1 MIFILARCA
10 SAEKKD
16 KPPGEAITFESYTTA
31 EKCVSCHKEI
41 YDSHLKTAHY
51 LTGQPA
57 EEKFIKGSFEKG
69 STIDGLNYGTFLP
82 GFSKFSG
89 SNDFLRELK

>member
-31 EKCVSCHKEI
+31 EKCVR
-41 YDSHLKTAHY
+41 
-51 LTGQPA
+51 
-57 EEKFIKGSFEKG
+57 
-69 STIDGLNYGTFLP
+69 LP
-82 GFSKFSG
+82 
-89 SNDFLRELK
+89 